1 MQRDMHEKVMKYV
14 FLSAALISVISML
27 LIFYF
32 ILSGGLPFLMRHGI
46 WEFISGTSWRPTAAN
61 PQFGILP
68 MIVGSLIVTFGAM
81 LVGVPIGVLTAVFMV
96 YYCPKKLYRFA
107 KPAINLMAAIPSIVY
122 GFFALQIFVPFFR
135 LMGRSGM
142 NMVTASVLLGIMI
155 LPTIIGMSE
164 SALRAVPKSYYQGS
178 IGLGATHERA
188 IMTVVVPAARNGIFS
203 AIILGIGR
211 AIGETMA
218 VILVAGNQPRIP
230 HELNQGV
237 RTLTTNIVMEMAYA
251 SGEHREALIATAVVL
266 FIFILIINMFFMR
279 MKAKAVKGGKR
290 K

>member
-1 MQRDMHEKVMKYV
+1 MKQHTTETLMRYV
-14 FLSAALISVISML
+14 FMAAAMISVVSIV

-32 ILSGGLPFLMRHGI
+32 IFSGGVPFILKTGVTD
-46 WEFISGTSWRPTAAN
+46 FLFGTVWKPTAQQ
-61 PQFGILP
+61 PLYGILP
-68 MIVGSLIVTFGAM
+68 MIVGSFIVTIGAVI
-81 LVGVPIGVLTAVFMV
+81 VGVPIGVLTAIWMV
-96 YYCPKKLYRFA
+96 YYCPKRWYRFA
-107 KPAINLMAAIPSIVY
+107 KGAINLMAAIPSIVY

-135 LMGRSGM
+135 FMGRSGM

-155 LPTIIGMSE
+155 LPTIIGLSE
-164 SALRAVPKSYYQGS
+164 SAIRAVPKSYYQGS
-178 IGLGATHERA
+178 MGLGASHERS
-188 IMTVVVPAARNGIFS
+188 IMAVVVPAARNGILS
-203 AIILGIGR
+203 AVILGIGR

-251 SGEHREALIATAVVL
+251 SGNHRDALIATAVVL
-266 FIFILIINMFFMR
+266 FIFILLINTLFMR
-279 MKAKAVKGGKR
+279 IKIKGAKR